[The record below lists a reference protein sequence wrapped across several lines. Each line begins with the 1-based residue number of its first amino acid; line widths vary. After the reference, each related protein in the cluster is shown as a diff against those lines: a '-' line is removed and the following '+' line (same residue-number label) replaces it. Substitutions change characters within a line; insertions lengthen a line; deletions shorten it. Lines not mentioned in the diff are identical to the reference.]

1 MRKSQ
6 RKIKKMDPETMKI
19 EVWKGS
25 GALAGGLGGPWE
37 LFREVLADF
46 AQFGP
51 GSDRR
56 NLAQKGQDGAK
67 MVQGQDD
74 HLEAIWE
81 AILRSLGGLG
91 GEHSKKQSKCKK
103 RATP

>member
-1 MRKSQ
+1 
-6 RKIKKMDPETMKI
+6 MDPETMKM

-67 MVQGQDD
+67 IIKV
-74 HLEAIWE
+74 EAKTT
-81 AILRSLGGLG
+81 ILKPFGRLS
-91 GEHSKKQSKCKK
+91 
-103 RATP
+103 

>member
-1 MRKSQ
+1 
-6 RKIKKMDPETMKI
+6 MDPETMKI

-37 LFREVLADF
+37 HFREVLADF

-67 MVQGQDD
+67 IIKV
-74 HLEAIWE
+74 EAKTT
-81 AILRSLGGLG
+81 ILKPFGRLS
-91 GEHSKKQSKCKK
+91 
-103 RATP
+103 

>member
-1 MRKSQ
+1 
-6 RKIKKMDPETMKI
+6 MDPETMKI

-67 MVQGQDD
+67 IIKV
-74 HLEAIWE
+74 EAKTT
-81 AILRSLGGLG
+81 ILKPFGRLS
-91 GEHSKKQSKCKK
+91 
-103 RATP
+103 

>member
-6 RKIKKMDPETMKI
+6 RKINKDGPRNHENRGL
-19 EVWKGS
+19 EGVWSSCGS
-25 GALAGGLGGPWE
+25 LGGPWE

-67 MVQGQDD
+67 IIKV
-74 HLEAIWE
+74 EAKTT
-81 AILRSLGGLG
+81 ILKPFGRLS
-91 GEHSKKQSKCKK
+91 
-103 RATP
+103 